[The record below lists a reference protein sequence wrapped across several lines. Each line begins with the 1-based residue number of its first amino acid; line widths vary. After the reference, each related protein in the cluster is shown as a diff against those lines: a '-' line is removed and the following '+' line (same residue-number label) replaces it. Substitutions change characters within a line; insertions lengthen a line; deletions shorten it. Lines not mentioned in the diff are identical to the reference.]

1 MKKYLSLILVAL
13 LVTACKEPIETE
25 QVIRPAQVWV
35 AQQQTLQHEV
45 NYSGK
50 IFPANESPLSF
61 RVSGKVIERLVKL
74 GDTVKKGQAIARLD
88 SSDTELNAA
97 QASASL
103 TAAQSEF
110 DASRAQLATMQNNH
124 SVAQSALSTAQ
135 SNLVSARSNL
145 SSARSNATAVQ
156 ASANAAKSNIR
167 VAQSELENAQ
177 QEYHR
182 THKLFQQNFIS
193 KTVLDRDT
201 QRLRTAQANV
211 KAAQSQWHAAQSQ
224 VKAAQGEVGA
234 AQGNVS
240 ALESQIDA
248 AQAQVKAAKSQVD
261 IAQSQMQAAKAQ
273 IGAVGA
279 QTRLANNQNR
289 YTVLKSPYSGVVTQT
304 QVEVGQ
310 VVSAGQ
316 AVITLAKQDGFE
328 VHIHVGEQAI
338 QAMRVGEA
346 VEVALWV
353 DQDKRYSGI
362 ITEIAPSAG
371 NSRTWLVKAMLQ
383 ESNEQFKL
391 GMTAQIY
398 LAQSTHNNSI
408 WLPASA
414 VYQDQQKTAV
424 WVVDTENKVS
434 LRSIEV
440 LKYLDIGVLVK
451 GLSEGETIIAAGVHH
466 LLQDEVILPIPYT
479 GRAVPRKS

>member
-1 MKKYLSLILVAL
+1 MKKYLALVLAAMLI
-13 LVTACKEPIETE
+13 TACKEPIETE

-35 AQQQTLQHEV
+35 TKQQTFQHEV

-97 QASASL
+97 QASASF
-103 TAAQSEF
+103 TAAQNEF

-124 SVAQSALSTAQ
+124 SVAQSALATSQ
-135 SNLVSARSNL
+135 SNLVSAHSNL

-156 ASANAAKSNIR
+156 ASANAAKASIR

-177 QEYHR
+177 QEYNR
-182 THKLFQQNFIS
+182 TRKLFQQNFIS
-193 KTVLDRDT
+193 QTVLDRDT

-211 KAAQSQWHAAQSQ
+211 KAAKSQWNAAQSQ

-240 ALESQIDA
+240 ALEAQIDA

-261 IAQSQMQAAKAQ
+261 IAQSQMKAAKAQ

-289 YTVLKSPYSGVVTQT
+289 YTVLKSPYAGIVTQT
-304 QVEVGQ
+304 HIEVGQ

-316 AVITLAKQDGFE
+316 PVITLAKKKGFE
-328 VHIHVGEQAI
+328 VHINVGEQAI
-338 QAMRVGEA
+338 QSMAVGEA
-346 VEVALWV
+346 IEVALWV
-353 DQDKRYSGI
+353 EQDKRYQGT
-362 ITEIAPSAG
+362 ITEIAPSAS
-371 NSRTWLVKAMLQ
+371 NSRTWLVKATL
-383 ESNEQFKL
+383 EEDSEAFKL
-391 GMTAQIY
+391 GMTAQVY
-398 LAQSTHNNSI
+398 FTQQAQNDAT

-414 VYQDQQKTAV
+414 IYQDQQQAAV
-424 WVVDTENKVS
+424 WVVDANNKVS
-434 LRSIEV
+434 LRSIEL
-440 LKYLDIGVLVK
+440 LKYLDIGVLVR
-451 GLSEGETIIAAGVHH
+451 GVAIGETVIAAGVHH
-466 LLQDEVILPIPYT
+466 LLTDETILPIPYT
-479 GRAVPRKS
+479 GRSVPRKS